1 MLWRSLGERT
11 ADLAVAGQG
20 LAHTPQRVGRVALPW
35 EGTRFG
41 RRYFFDVLFV
51 VAAYYGSAHL
61 GYAAGFAGPVASIVW
76 LPVGVGA
83 AILYLRGPALW
94 PGVVIGDLLVNNYSA
109 LPIGSAIGQ
118 SFGNLLE
125 VVVCAVLLRRV
136 AARNRPLATVSSLTG
151 VLAAIAAATAISATI
166 GSLSLYLGRVV
177 TLASVPHVWRTW
189 WLGDLCGALIVLSL
203 VLAWSPL
210 PRRPWFRGHVPEV
223 TLLLATLVGLSLVTI
238 HAGRPLSY
246 LAFPALIWAALR
258 FGPRGATLAI
268 TISAAFTIW
277 GTTHFVG
284 PFAFH
289 QLTRGVLETQL
300 YLFVTAL
307 SALSVAALASEREQ
321 LARSMRA
328 SRTRIVVAA
337 DEERRRLERNIHDGA
352 QQRLVALAA
361 HLGLAAGET
370 RDVPAAAASFEAAQ
384 AELLVAIEELRE
396 LAHGIHPTALRR
408 FGLARAVE
416 IVAARSATPV
426 ELVELPLQR
435 LDETSEATAY
445 YIVLE
450 AVTNAQRYAHASLVR
465 VRAHLRPRCL
475 ELEIED
481 DGIGGALE
489 RNDLGLQGLRDRV
502 EATGGTFNFQSVQGQ
517 GTRIEAEIPV
527 ALVGGSASAP
537 RREEARSSRMRDRSG
552 PPAPAG

>member
-1 MLWRSLGERT
+1 LAIPVGEQT
-11 ADLAVAGQG
+11 AGLAVAGHGVPDASQQF
-20 LAHTPQRVGRVALPW
+20 AVSWENARVGR
-35 EGTRFG
+35 
-41 RRYFFDVLFV
+41 RYIFEILFV
-51 VAAYYGSAHL
+51 VVAYYASAHV
-61 GYAAGFAGPVASIVW
+61 GYALGFAGPVASIVW

-109 LPIGSAIGQ
+109 LPFGSAIGQ

-125 VVVCAVLLRRV
+125 VVACAVLLRRV
-136 AARNRPLATVSSLTG
+136 AARDRPLRTVSSLSG

-166 GSLSLYLGRVV
+166 GLLSLYLGHVV
-177 TLASVPHVWRTW
+177 TLGSVSHHWRTW
-189 WLGDLCGALIVLSL
+189 WLGDFCGALIVLSL

-210 PRRPWFRGHVPEV
+210 PRRPWFRGHMLEV
-223 TLLLATLVGLSLVTI
+223 TLLLGTLVGLSLVTM
-238 HAGRPLSY
+238 HVGRPLSY

-258 FGPRGATLAI
+258 FGPRGATLALA
-268 TISAAFTIW
+268 ISAAFTIW

-289 QLTRGVLETQL
+289 ELTRSVLETQL

-307 SALSVAALASEREQ
+307 AALSVAALASEREQ
-321 LARSMRA
+321 LARSVRA

-361 HLGLAAGET
+361 HLGLAASEA
-370 RDVPAAAASFEAAQ
+370 REVPESAAASFEAAQ
-384 AELLVAIEELRE
+384 AELVVAIDELRE
-396 LAHGIHPTALRR
+396 LVHGIHPTALRR
-408 FGLARAVE
+408 FGLARAVA

-450 AVTNAQRYAHASLVR
+450 AVANAQRHANASVVR
-465 VRAHLRPRCL
+465 VRGHLRSSCL
-475 ELEIED
+475 ELQIDD
-481 DGIGGALE
+481 DGIGGAVE

-502 EATGGTFNFQSVQGQ
+502 EATGGTFSFESEHGH
-517 GTRIEAEIPV
+517 GTRIEAEMPV
-527 ALVGGSASAP
+527 TVVG
-537 RREEARSSRMRDRSG
+537 RSS
-552 PPAPAG
+552 

>member
-1 MLWRSLGERT
+1 MGLSGCKGRRDQVHALAILGEQT
-11 ADLAVAGQG
+11 ADLAVAGRE
-20 LAHTPQRVGRVALPW
+20 LAHATQRFGRVALPW
-35 EGTRFG
+35 DSARFG
-41 RRYFFDVLFV
+41 RRYLFEILIL
-51 VAAYYGSAHL
+51 VAAYYASAHV
-61 GYAAGFAGPVASIVW
+61 GYALGFAGPVASIVW

-109 LPIGSAIGQ
+109 LPVGSAIGQ
-118 SFGNLLE
+118 SFGNLVE

-136 AARNRPLATVSSLTG
+136 AARNRPLSTVSSLTG
-151 VLAAIAAATAISATI
+151 VLVAIAAATAISATI
-166 GSLSLYLGRVV
+166 GSLFLYLGHVV
-177 TLASVPHVWRTW
+177 TLGSLAHIWRTW
-189 WLGDLCGALIVLSL
+189 WLGDFCGALIVLSL

-210 PRRPWFRGHVPEV
+210 PRRPWFRGHAAEV
-223 TLLLATLVGLSLVTI
+223 TLLLATLVGLSLLTMR
-238 HAGRPLSY
+238 AGGPLSY

-268 TISAAFTIW
+268 AISAAFTIW
-277 GTTHFVG
+277 GTTHFEG

-300 YLFVTAL
+300 YLFVAAL
-307 SALSVAALASEREQ
+307 SALSIAALASEREQ
-321 LARSMRA
+321 LGRRVQA

-361 HLGLAAGET
+361 HLGLAASQARE
-370 RDVPAAAASFEAAQ
+370 VPASAAASFEAAQ

-416 IVAARSATPV
+416 IVAARSAIPV
-426 ELVELPLQR
+426 ELIELPRQR

-450 AVTNAQRYAHASLVR
+450 AVTNAQRYAHASVVR
-465 VRAHLRPRCL
+465 VRAHLGSHCL

-481 DGIGGALE
+481 DGVGGAVE
-489 RNDLGLQGLRDRV
+489 RSDLGLQGLRDRV
-502 EATGGTFNFQSVQGQ
+502 EATGGTFSFESVHGR

-527 ALVGGSASAP
+527 TAAGSS
-537 RREEARSSRMRDRSG
+537 
-552 PPAPAG
+552 

>member
-1 MLWRSLGERT
+1 MLWRSLGEQT
-11 ADLAVAGQG
+11 AGLAVPGHAFPGASRRIG
-20 LAHTPQRVGRVALPW
+20 HMALPW
-35 EGTRFG
+35 ERARFG
-41 RRYFFDVLFV
+41 RRYVVEILFV
-51 VAAYYGSAHL
+51 VAAYYASAHV
-61 GYAAGFAGPVASIVW
+61 GYALAFAGPVASIVW

-83 AILYLRGPALW
+83 AILYLLGPALW

-109 LPIGSAIGQ
+109 LPLGSAVGQ
-118 SFGNLLE
+118 SFGNLVE

-136 AARNRPLATVSSLTG
+136 ASRGAPLATVSSLMG
-151 VLAAIAAATAISATI
+151 VLVAITAATAISASI
-166 GSLSLYLGRVV
+166 GLLSLYVGHVV
-177 TLASVPHVWRTW
+177 TLGSVPHIWRTW
-189 WLGDLCGALIVLSL
+189 WLGDFCGALIVLSL

-210 PRRPWFRGHVPEV
+210 PARPWFRGHLAEV
-223 TLLLATLVGLSLVTI
+223 TLLLVTLVGLSLVTI
-238 HAGRPLSY
+238 HAGGPLSY

-277 GTTHFVG
+277 GTTHFKG

-289 QLTRGVLETQL
+289 SLTRGVLETQL
-300 YLFVTAL
+300 YLGVTAL
-307 SALSVAALASEREQ
+307 SALLIAALASEREQ

-361 HLGLAAGET
+361 HLGLAASVAREA
-370 RDVPAAAASFEAAQ
+370 PASAAASFEAAQ
-384 AELLVAIEELRE
+384 AELLVAIDDLRE
-396 LAHGIHPTALRR
+396 LVHGIHPTALRR

-426 ELVELPLQR
+426 ELVEFPLQR

-450 AVTNAQRYAHASLVR
+450 AVVNAQRYAHASVVR
-465 VRAHLRPRCL
+465 VRAHLRSHSL
-475 ELEIED
+475 ELEIQD
-481 DGIGGALE
+481 DGIGGAVE

-502 EATGGTFNFQSVQGQ
+502 EATGGTFRVESEHGQ
-517 GTRIEAEIPV
+517 GTRIQAEIPV
-527 ALVGGSASAP
+527 AP
-537 RREEARSSRMRDRSG
+537 SG
-552 PPAPAG
+552 TGQ

>member
-1 MLWRSLGERT
+1 M
-11 ADLAVAGQG
+11 
-20 LAHTPQRVGRVALPW
+20 
-35 EGTRFG
+35 
-41 RRYFFDVLFV
+41 
-51 VAAYYGSAHL
+51 VAAYYASAHL
-61 GYAAGFAGPVASIVW
+61 GYAVGFAGPVASIVW

-83 AILYLRGPALW
+83 AILYLRGPELW

-136 AARNRPLATVSSLTG
+136 AARNRPLTTVSSLTG

-177 TLASVPHVWRTW
+177 TLASVAHIWRTW
-189 WLGDLCGALIVLSL
+189 WLGDLCGAVIVLSL

-238 HAGRPLSY
+238 HAGAPLSY

-321 LARSMRA
+321 LARSVRA

-361 HLGLAAGET
+361 HLGLAAGEA
-370 RDVPAAAASFEAAQ
+370 RDVPASAAASFEAAQ

-426 ELVELPLQR
+426 ELVELPPER

-450 AVTNAQRYAHASLVR
+450 AVTNAQRYAHASVVR

-475 ELEIED
+475 QLEIED

-502 EATGGTFNFQSVQGQ
+502 EATGGTFSFESLQGH

-527 ALVGGSASAP
+527 AI
-537 RREEARSSRMRDRSG
+537 
-552 PPAPAG
+552 AGAAAGA